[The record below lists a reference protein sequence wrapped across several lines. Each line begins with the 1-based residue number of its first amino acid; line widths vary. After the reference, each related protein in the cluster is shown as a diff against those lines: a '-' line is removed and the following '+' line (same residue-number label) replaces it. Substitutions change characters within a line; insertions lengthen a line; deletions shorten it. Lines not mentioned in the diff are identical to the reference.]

1 MKLKFLEPALA
12 IGLVIALIVG
22 ARADMTQSKLSDK
35 LLRLHVIANSDTD
48 EDQALKLR
56 VRDRVIQTAQG
67 FLTDVSNVNDAQ
79 DIVLQHIPEL
89 RAAAQDE
96 VRRAGYDYSVNARVT
111 NMYFPTRDY
120 DTFSLPAG
128 NYDAFRVEI
137 GAAAG
142 RNWWCVLFPPLCVTA
157 AEAEVEETAEE
168 AGLTEEEIALI
179 FSGEPVYRYRFKA
192 IEWIEQLKN
201 KIFGE

>member
-179 FSGEPVYRYRFKA
+179 SSGEPVYRYRFKA
-192 IEWIEQLKN
+192 IEWIEQLKR
-201 KIFGE
+201 I